1 MKGYAD
7 VNSFVAQM
15 IPFVFVI
22 KEIYHNNAWLV
33 FLENILIIILDFFL
47 LCVSINFWSP
57 FRNCYRP

>member
-33 FLENILIIILDFFL
+33 LLENILIIILDFFPTVCEYKFL
-47 LCVSINFWSP
+47 VSLP
-57 FRNCYRP
+57 